1 MPKDWD
7 RQRSDNAFLGM
18 ADDVDYRV
26 EAERI
31 MADFAAADDE
41 AAKLAASNT
50 GTR

>member
-7 RQRSDNAFLGM
+7 RQRIDNAFLEI

-26 EAERI
+26 EAERV

-41 AAKLAASNT
+41 AAKLAASNA